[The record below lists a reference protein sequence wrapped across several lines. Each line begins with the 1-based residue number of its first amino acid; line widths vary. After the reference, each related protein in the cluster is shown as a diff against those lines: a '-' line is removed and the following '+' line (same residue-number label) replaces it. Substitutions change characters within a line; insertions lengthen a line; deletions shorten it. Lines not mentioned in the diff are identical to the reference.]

1 MQNECNHE
9 SKQAIYI
16 FAVELRYS
24 VFIMLSFKAN

>member
-16 FAVELRYS
+16 FVVDAKILCFYYVE
-24 VFIMLSFKAN
+24 F